1 MFKWNILVHSLLQFL
16 YVIFIG
22 ALAERVNLYAYFI
35 YAVFL
40 TGFIQPVTV
49 HWTWS
54 NGFLL
59 YPPKNVVSFWKANMF
74 FTKLIH
80 KKYPSNLEKFK
91 VKIKIPTENLQR
103 YSICRR
109 KYISVTMLVD
119 AGESVFGDPLQVSN
133 DSTIILII
141 FISFSS

>member
-1 MFKWNILVHSLLQFL
+1 MKFPKISFL
-16 YVIFIG
+16 IG

-59 YPPKNVVSFWKANMF
+59 YPPKLSDE
-74 FTKLIH
+74 IH
-80 KKYPSNLEKFK
+80 IRN
-91 VKIKIPTENLQR
+91 
-103 YSICRR
+103 
-109 KYISVTMLVD
+109 
-119 AGESVFGDPLQVSN
+119 
-133 DSTIILII
+133 ST
-141 FISFSS
+141 